1 MTLDHIN
8 KFLLHD
14 SWPLFFILGRLVFP
28 IFGFVF
34 AYNLARPDSLSK
46 GRYQRASLK
55 LLGFG
60 LLATIPYTM
69 LGGLVHGWWP
79 LNVLFILLAATLCIW
94 FVEKNNAV
102 NYCLALLTFALGGVL
117 SEFWWLGIA
126 FVFGLWLFFRW
137 NTLAGLLLALVSLVG
152 FYDINNSHWALLFVP
167 FIGVYKWI
175 PFTAKRSRS
184 LFYFYYPAHLA
195 VILIATKFI
204 SN

>member
-1 MTLDHIN
+1 MTKQQNLNVALRKWISFEDPAIEGLKWLALALMTLDHIN

-14 SWPLFFILGRLVFP
+14 SWPILFILGRLVFP

-79 LNVLFILLAATLCIW
+79 LNVLFILLAATLHLVCRKKQCS
-94 FVEKNNAV
+94 E
-102 NYCLALLTFALGGVL
+102 LLPSFIDVCY
-117 SEFWWLGIA
+117 
-126 FVFGLWLFFRW
+126 RW
-137 NTLAGLLLALVSLVG
+137 
-152 FYDINNSHWALLFVP
+152 
-167 FIGVYKWI
+167 
-175 PFTAKRSRS
+175 R
-184 LFYFYYPAHLA
+184 
-195 VILIATKFI
+195 TK
-204 SN
+204 